1 MGDGFF
7 GHETRDRIAWGENLE
22 PVKLLGVQLGER
34 PQGVRDFLKNGRIRP
49 EKMNLNTV
57 GSGEGEEG
65 DSQKATLLRTLNH
78 FLNLDLGRGLACRL
92 ARGKPEA

>member
-1 MGDGFF
+1 M
-7 GHETRDRIAWGENLE
+7 
-22 PVKLLGVQLGER
+22 KLLCVQLGER
-34 PQGVRDFLKNGRIRP
+34 PQGVCDFLKDRGIRP

-65 DSQKATLLRTLNH
+65 DSQKATLLRTLHH
-78 FLNLDLGRGLACRL
+78 FLNLDLGGGLACRL